1 MVINQFD
8 FFFDVVRSKQAGVIA
23 LNQAASDCERE
34 QLEAWFEFMAMG
46 HPDATEADRQNAHE
60 RLQAA
65 EDRLNQAHS
74 DLSEAGRRLV
84 IFEDYLRQC
93 SPA

>member
-1 MVINQFD
+1 MV
-8 FFFDVVRSKQAGVIA
+8 SKQFQFFWELVGAKRAEVSDLEAA
-23 LNQAASDCERE
+23 LSVRQKD

-46 HPDATEADRQNAHE
+46 HPEATDQDRQRAE
-60 RLQAA
+60 ELLQAA
-65 EDRLNQAHS
+65 EDRLARAGD
-74 DLSEAGRRLV
+74 DLGEARRRLV